1 MEWDL
6 KTKMIQL
13 GNIHTESTASKEE
26 YQKFVL
32 EHITEF
38 DMQAWDMFVELTHI
52 NIEAMEGDY
61 GFWEK
66 VYPYLKDID
75 CNDSKFGWRA
85 GMRIAMIQTI
95 CEDELKLV

>member
-13 GNIHTESTASKEE
+13 GNIQDESPEAKEE

-32 EHITEF
+32 EHISQF
-38 DMQAWDMFVELTHI
+38 DTQAWDMFMELTHI
-52 NIEAMEGDY
+52 NIESMKGDY
-61 GFWEK
+61 VFWET
-66 VYPYLKDID
+66 VYPQLKDID
-75 CNDSKFGWRA
+75 CNDERFGWRA

>member
-13 GNIHTESTASKEE
+13 GNVKDESPQSKEE

-32 EHITEF
+32 EHISQF
-38 DMQAWDMFVELTHI
+38 DTQSWDMFMELTHI
-52 NIEAMEGDY
+52 NIESMRGDS

-66 VYPYLKDID
+66 VYPHLKDID
-75 CNDSKFGWRA
+75 CNDERFGWRV
-85 GMRIAMIQTI
+85 GMRIAMVQTI
-95 CEDELKLV
+95 CEDYLNLV